1 MFNNIRKQAKVD
13 TETAVPYVFEALEG
27 LPTVHVVAATKE
39 NKPYINALLER
50 TKSPKRRKR
59 KNRDFDT
66 DEALKMLEKQ
76 SETDIDLYPQFVI
89 KDWENVVDDK
99 GAEVPFSVE
108 AAKEFCS
115 AIQGPLFEELQI
127 FCTDYQNFTDLDT
140 EATAKN

>member
-13 TETAVPYVFEALEG
+13 AETTVPYTFDMLEG
-27 LPTVHVVAATKE
+27 FPTLHVVAATKE

-50 TKSPKRRKR
+50 TKTPKRRQRKR
-59 KNRDFDT
+59 RDFDT

-76 SETDIDLYPQFVI
+76 GEIDIDLYPQFVI
-89 KDWENVVDDK
+89 KGWENVVDDK

-108 AAKEFCS
+108 AAKEFCN

-127 FCTDYQNFTDLDT
+127 FCTDYHNFTDLET
-140 EATAKN
+140 ENTAKN